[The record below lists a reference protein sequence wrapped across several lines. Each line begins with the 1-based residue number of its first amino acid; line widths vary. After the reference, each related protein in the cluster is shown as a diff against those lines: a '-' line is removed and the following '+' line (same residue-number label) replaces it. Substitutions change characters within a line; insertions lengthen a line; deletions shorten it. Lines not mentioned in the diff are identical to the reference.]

1 MDFEYQVIT
10 FNKKKN
16 LLIRNKSNT
25 ELPSKKNETNI
36 QIKVIQWLKVS
47 KLTWSNLLIS
57 LKSSFVSFIICLFF
71 LNKKLK
77 LANNNLN

>member
-36 QIKVIQWLKVS
+36 QIKVIQ
-47 KLTWSNLLIS
+47 
-57 LKSSFVSFIICLFF
+57 
-71 LNKKLK
+71 
-77 LANNNLN
+77 

>member
-1 MDFEYQVIT
+1 MDFELLNRLIILL
-10 FNKKKN
+10 KKN
-16 LLIRNKSNT
+16 LFIRNKSNT

-57 LKSSFVSFIICLFF
+57 LKSSFVSFIICLFY
-71 LNKKLK
+71 LKKKK
-77 LANNNLN
+77 LANKNLN